1 MALFLAIFKFL
12 VLTVYYFF
20 LWDTILNI
28 KSELFDKDKEDRGS
42 LLWLYFLCFVYAFFN
57 CGLIIKVLHL

>member
-1 MALFLAIFKFL
+1 MALFLVIFKFL

-28 KSELFDKDKEDRGS
+28 KSELFDKDKEDRDS
-42 LLWLYFLCFVYAFFN
+42 LLWLYLLCFVYAFFN

>member
-1 MALFLAIFKFL
+1 MALFLVILKVL
-12 VLTVYYFF
+12 VMTVYYFF

-28 KSELFDKDKEDRGS
+28 ESKLFNNDKKDKES
-42 LLWLYFLCFVYAFFN
+42 FPWLYFLCFVYAFFN